1 MASERLSQLDKAL
14 LGLRSL
20 ILSGHFDLN
29 QRLPEVAVAK
39 HLGTSR
45 TPLRQAMDRLVAEGL
60 LERIETGGCRV
71 ATFSKE
77 DIADAIEFRGVVE
90 GTAAR
95 MAAQRGGNPGLMAE
109 ARATLDRIDQA
120 LDPSQ
125 EIDFDRYVHENAKFH
140 ALLTRLAGSPLIE
153 REVARMSR
161 LPLASPSAF
170 LSDQAMIPNFQDS
183 LRFAQRQ
190 HRAILEAI
198 AERDGARAEAMTRE
212 HARLALTNFNYI
224 TTHQPKL
231 ANPVPGLA
239 LVASE

>member
-1 MASERLSQLDKAL
+1 MSSNRLSQLEKAM

-20 ILSGHFDLN
+20 VLNGDFEVN

-39 HLGTSR
+39 RLGISR

-60 LERIETGGCRV
+60 LERIGTGGCRV
-71 ATFSKE
+71 ATFSKN
-77 DIADAIEFRGVVE
+77 DIADAIEIRGVIE

-95 MAAQRGGNPGLMAE
+95 MAAQRGGDPVLMKDAE
-109 ARATLDRIDQA
+109 AA
-120 LDPSQ
+120 LDLIDKAIGHD
-125 EIDFDRYVHENAKFH
+125 EGIDFDLYVRENARFH
-140 ALLTRLAGSPLIE
+140 VLLARLSGSPLIE
-153 REVARMSR
+153 REMERMGR

-170 LSDQAMIPNFQDS
+170 LSDQAKIPDFQAS
-183 LRFAQRQ
+183 LKHAQHQ

-198 AERDGARAEAMTRE
+198 AERDGARAEAQTRE

-224 TTHQPKL
+224 TTHYPKL
-231 ANPVPGLA
+231 APPLTGLA